1 MKTYNEIKL
10 AQELIRF
17 PTVKTE
23 DKGIMNFLSK
33 KLNAIGFKCTII
45 KSKGTGSKPAL
56 NLYARF
62 GKSKPLIN
70 FLGHTDVVANLNN
83 WKIPPFKAVVK
94 KGYLNGRGS
103 QDMKGGIACWISA
116 VSNYIK
122 KNNFK
127 GSISIIISA
136 DEETTGYGCPAVMKY
151 IKRRGEKI
159 DFSIVGEPSSNR
171 SVGDEIRIGR
181 RGSMNGVI
189 TVYGKSGHSAFAGSY
204 INPCTALAKVI
215 SKLKSSTLDSGTR
228 FMPPSNL
235 EFTKINVDNL
245 SENVVPQ
252 AASAKFNVRFNS
264 KHKSSSL
271 KKKLSKIINSVA
283 RKEKCKTKIEYRVS
297 GEAFYTKPNKE
308 IYMVKKIVK
317 KVTGNS
323 AKLNCRG
330 GTSDSRFLGPIPRL
344 ELGLRNT
351 TIHMVDERSP
361 ISDLKKLTK
370 IYYNI
375 LENYFDE
382 NGNN

>member
-1 MKTYNEIKL
+1 MKTYKEIEL

-17 PTVKTE
+17 PTIKTE
-23 DKGIMNFLSK
+23 DKGIMRFLSK
-33 KLNAIGFKCTII
+33 KLTSIGFKCRII

-62 GKSKPLIN
+62 GKSKPHIN

-83 WKIPPFKAVVK
+83 WKIPPFKAVLK

-103 QDMKGGIACWISA
+103 QDMKGGVACWISA
-116 VSNYIK
+116 VSNFI
-122 KNNFK
+122 KNNKFK

-151 IKRRGEKI
+151 LRKKSEKI
-159 DFSIVGEPSSNR
+159 DFSVVGEPSSNK

-181 RGSMNGVI
+181 RGSMNGIV
-189 TVYGKSGHSAFAGSY
+189 TVYGKSGHSAFVGSY
-204 INPCTALAKVI
+204 INPCTALAKII
-215 SKLKSSTLDSGTR
+215 SKLKSSSLDNGTK

-235 EFTKINVDNL
+235 EFTKMNVDNL

-252 AASAKFNVRFNS
+252 SASAKFNVRFNS
-264 KHKSSSL
+264 KHKSFSL
-271 KKKLSKIINSVA
+271 KKKLNKIINAVA
-283 RKEKCKTKIEYRVS
+283 KKEKCKTKIEYRVS

-317 KVTGNS
+317 KITGTS

-330 GTSDSRFLGPIPRL
+330 GTSDSRFLGTIPRL
-344 ELGLRNT
+344 ELGLRNN
-351 TIHMVDERSP
+351 TIHMVDEKTS

-370 IYYNI
+370 IYSNI
-375 LENYFDE
+375 LENYFK
-382 NGNN
+382 

>member
-1 MKTYNEIKL
+1 MKMYNEIKL

-23 DKGIMNFLSK
+23 DKGIMRFLSK
-33 KLNAIGFKCTII
+33 KLTAIGFKCKII

-62 GKSKPLIN
+62 GKSKPHIN
-70 FLGHTDVVANLNN
+70 FLGHTDVVANLKN
-83 WKIPPFKAVVK
+83 WKLPPFKAVVK

-103 QDMKGGIACWISA
+103 QDMKGSVACWISA
-116 VSNYIK
+116 VSNFIK
-122 KNNFK
+122 NKKFQ

-151 IKRRGEKI
+151 LRKKDERI
-159 DFSIVGEPSSNR
+159 DFTVVGEPSSNR

-181 RGSMNGVI
+181 RGSMNGVVSI
-189 TVYGKSGHSAFAGSY
+189 YGKSGHSAFAGTY

-215 SKLKSSTLDSGTR
+215 SKLKSVSLDNGTK

-252 AASAKFNVRFNS
+252 SASAKFNVRFNS

-271 KKKLSKIINSVA
+271 KRKLSKIINSVA
-283 RKEKCKTKIEYRVS
+283 KKEKCKTKIEYRVS

-308 IYMVKKIVK
+308 IYMVKKIIK

-323 AKLNCRG
+323 TKLNCRG
-330 GTSDSRFLGPIPRL
+330 GTSDSRFLGSIPRL

-370 IYYNI
+370 IYYKI
-375 LENYFDE
+375 LENYF
-382 NGNN
+382 

>member
-1 MKTYNEIKL
+1 
-10 AQELIRF
+10 
-17 PTVKTE
+17 
-23 DKGIMNFLSK
+23 
-33 KLNAIGFKCTII
+33 
-45 KSKGTGSKPAL
+45 
-56 NLYARF
+56 
-62 GKSKPLIN
+62 
-70 FLGHTDVVANLNN
+70 
-83 WKIPPFKAVVK
+83 
-94 KGYLNGRGS
+94 GS
-103 QDMKGGIACWISA
+103 QDMKGGVACWISA
-116 VSNYIK
+116 VSNFIK
-122 KNNFK
+122 NKKFK

-151 IKRRGEKI
+151 LRKRGEKI
-159 DFSIVGEPSSNR
+159 DFSVVGEPSSNK

-181 RGSMNGVI
+181 RGSMNGI
-189 TVYGKSGHSAFAGSY
+189 INVYGKSGHSAFTNSY
-204 INPCTALAKVI
+204 INPCTALAKI
-215 SKLKSSTLDSGTR
+215 IAKLKSSPLDNGTK

-252 AASAKFNVRFNS
+252 YASAKFNVRFNS

-271 KKKLSKIINSVA
+271 KKKLNKIINA
-283 RKEKCKTKIEYRVS
+283 ITKKEKCKTKIEYRVS

-330 GTSDSRFLGPIPRL
+330 GTSDSRFLGSIPRL
-344 ELGLRNT
+344 ELGLRNS
-351 TIHMVDERSP
+351 TIHMVDERTS

-375 LENYFDE
+375 LENYF
-382 NGNN
+382 

>member
-1 MKTYNEIKL
+1 MKILNEIRL

-33 KLNAIGFKCTII
+33 KLTAIGFKCTII
-45 KSKGTGSKPAL
+45 KSKGAGSKPAL

-116 VSNYIK
+116 VSNFIK
-122 KNNFK
+122 ENNFK

-151 IKRRGEKI
+151 LKRRREKI
-159 DFSIVGEPSSNR
+159 DFSIVGEPSSNK

-215 SKLKSSTLDSGTR
+215 SKLKNSSLDSGTK

-264 KHKSSSL
+264 RHKSSSL
-271 KKKLSKIINSVA
+271 KKKLSKIINAVTK
-283 RKEKCKTKIEYRVS
+283 KEKCKAKIEYRVS

-308 IYMVKKIVK
+308 IYMVKKIIK

-323 AKLNCRG
+323 VKLNCRG
-330 GTSDSRFLGPIPRL
+330 GTSDSRFLGSIPRL

-351 TIHMVDERSP
+351 TIHMVDERSS
-361 ISDLKKLTK
+361 ITDLKKLTK

-375 LENYFDE
+375 LENYF
-382 NGNN
+382 

>member
-1 MKTYNEIKL
+1 MNEVKL
-10 AQELIRF
+10 AQDLIRF
-17 PTVKTE
+17 KTLYTRDE
-23 DKGIMNFLSK
+23 GITKFLSK
-33 KLNAIGFKCTII
+33 KLSSIGFKCTIV
-45 KSKGTGSKPAL
+45 KSKGTGPKPAL

-62 GKSKPLIN
+62 GKSKPHIN
-70 FLGHTDVVANLNN
+70 FLGHTDVVTNLNN
-83 WKIPPFKAVVK
+83 WKISPFKAVVK
-94 KGYLNGRGS
+94 NGYLNGRGS
-103 QDMKGGIACWISA
+103 QDMKGGVACWISA
-116 VSNYIK
+116 VSNFIK
-122 KNNFK
+122 KNKFK

-151 IKRRGEKI
+151 LKKKGEKI
-159 DFSIVGEPSSNR
+159 DFSVVGEPSSNR

-181 RGSMNGVI
+181 RGSMNGII

-204 INPCTALAKVI
+204 INPCTALAKI
-215 SKLKSSTLDSGTR
+215 IAKLKSLTLDNGTK

-235 EFTKINVDNL
+235 EFTKMNVDNL

-252 AASAKFNVRFNS
+252 TASAKFNVRFNS

-271 KKKLSKIINSVA
+271 RKKLSKIINMVA
-283 RKEKCKTKIEYRVS
+283 KKEKCKTSIEYRVS

-330 GTSDSRFLGPIPRL
+330 GTSDSRFLGSIPRL

-375 LENYFDE
+375 LENYFK
-382 NGNN
+382 

>member
-23 DKGIMNFLSK
+23 DKGIMRFLSK
-33 KLNAIGFKCTII
+33 KLTAIGFRCKII

-62 GKSKPLIN
+62 GKSKPHIN
-70 FLGHTDVVANLNN
+70 FLGHTDVVANLKN

-103 QDMKGGIACWISA
+103 QDMKGSVACWISA
-116 VSNYIK
+116 VSNFIK
-122 KNNFK
+122 NKKFQ

-136 DEETTGYGCPAVMKY
+136 DEETTGHGCPAVMKY
-151 IKRRGEKI
+151 LRKKDERI
-159 DFSIVGEPSSNR
+159 DFTVVGEPSSNR

-181 RGSMNGVI
+181 RGSMNGIV
-189 TVYGKSGHSAFAGSY
+189 TVYGKSGHSAFAGTY
-204 INPCTALAKVI
+204 INPCTALAKI
-215 SKLKSSTLDSGTR
+215 IAKLKSTSLDNGTK

-252 AASAKFNVRFNS
+252 SASAKFNVRFNS
-264 KHKSSSL
+264 NYKSSSL
-271 KKKLSKIINSVA
+271 KRKLSKIINSVA
-283 RKEKCKTKIEYRVS
+283 KKEKCKTKIEYRVS

-330 GTSDSRFLGPIPRL
+330 GTSDSRFLGSIPRL

-370 IYYNI
+370 IYYKI
-375 LENYFDE
+375 LENYF
-382 NGNN
+382 

>member
-1 MKTYNEIKL
+1 MKTYNELKL

-23 DKGIMNFLSK
+23 DKGIMKFLSK
-33 KLNAIGFKCTII
+33 KLSSIGFKCTII
-45 KSKGTGSKPAL
+45 KSKGIGSKPAL

-62 GKSKPLIN
+62 GKSKPNIS

-103 QDMKGGIACWISA
+103 QDMKGGVACWISA
-116 VSNYIK
+116 VSNFIK
-122 KNNFK
+122 NKKFK

-151 IKRRGEKI
+151 LRKRGEKI
-159 DFSIVGEPSSNR
+159 DFSVVGEPSSNK

-181 RGSMNGVI
+181 RGSMNGI
-189 TVYGKSGHSAFAGSY
+189 INVYGKSGHSAFANSY
-204 INPCTALAKVI
+204 INPCTALAKI
-215 SKLKSSTLDSGTR
+215 IAKLKNSSLDNGTK

-235 EFTKINVDNL
+235 EFTKMNVDNL

-252 AASAKFNVRFNS
+252 SASAKFNVRFNL

-271 KKKLSKIINSVA
+271 KKKLNKIINAVA
-283 RKEKCKTKIEYRVS
+283 KKEKCKTKIEYRVS

-330 GTSDSRFLGPIPRL
+330 GTSDSRFLGSIPRL
-344 ELGLRNT
+344 ELGLRNS
-351 TIHMVDERSP
+351 TIHMVDERTS

-375 LENYFDE
+375 LENYF
-382 NGNN
+382 

>member
-1 MKTYNEIKL
+1 MKIFNEIKL

-23 DKGIMNFLSK
+23 DKGIMKFLSR
-33 KLNAIGFKCTII
+33 KLSSIGFRCKII
-45 KSKGTGSKPAL
+45 KSKGIGQKSAL
-56 NLYARF
+56 NLYARH
-62 GKSKPLIN
+62 GNSKRHIN

-83 WKIPPFKAVVK
+83 WKIPPFKGVVR

-103 QDMKGGIACWISA
+103 QDMKGGIACFISA
-116 VSNYIK
+116 ISKFIRNK
-122 KNNFK
+122 KFK
-127 GSISIIISA
+127 GSISIIIAA
-136 DEETTGYGCPAVMKY
+136 DEETTGFGTPAVIKY
-151 IKRRGEKI
+151 LKKRREKI
-159 DFSIVGEPSSNR
+159 DFSIVAEPSSNK

-181 RGSMNGVI
+181 RGSMNGII

-204 INPCTALAKVI
+204 INPCTALAKI
-215 SKLKSSTLDSGTR
+215 IAKLKSTSLDKGTK

-235 EFTKINVDNL
+235 EFTKMNVDNL

-252 AASAKFNVRFNS
+252 SASAKFNVRFNS
-264 KHKSSSL
+264 KHKSASL
-271 KKKLSKIINSVA
+271 KKKLSKIINAVA
-283 RKEKCKTKIEYRVS
+283 KKEKCKTKIEYRVS

-330 GTSDSRFLGPIPRL
+330 GTSDSRFLGSIPRL

-351 TIHMVDERSP
+351 TIHMVDERTS
-361 ISDLKKLTK
+361 ISDLNKLTK

-375 LENYFDE
+375 LENYFK
-382 NGNN
+382 

>member
-33 KLNAIGFKCTII
+33 KLTAIGFKCTII
-45 KSKGTGSKPAL
+45 KSKGIGSKPAL

-70 FLGHTDVVANLNN
+70 FLGHTDVVANLDN

-116 VSNYIK
+116 VSNFIK
-122 KNNFK
+122 ENNFK

-151 IKRRGEKI
+151 LKRKGEKI
-159 DFSIVGEPSSNR
+159 DFSIVGEPSSNK

-215 SKLKSSTLDSGTR
+215 SKLKNSSLDSGTK

-264 KHKSSSL
+264 RHKSSSL
-271 KKKLSKIINSVA
+271 KKKLSKIINAVTK
-283 RKEKCKTKIEYRVS
+283 KEKCKAKIEYRVS
-297 GEAFYTKPNKE
+297 GEAFYTNPNKE
-308 IYMVKKIVK
+308 IYMVKKIIK
-317 KVTGNS
+317 KVTGKS

-330 GTSDSRFLGPIPRL
+330 GTSDSRFLGSIPRL

-351 TIHMVDERSP
+351 TIHMVDERSS
-361 ISDLKKLTK
+361 ITDLKKLTK

-375 LENYFDE
+375 LENYFK
-382 NGNN
+382 

>member
-17 PTVKTE
+17 PTIKTE
-23 DKGIMNFLSK
+23 DRGIMKFLTR
-33 KLNAIGFKCTII
+33 KLTAIGFKCKII
-45 KSKGTGSKPAL
+45 KSKGIGRKPAL

-62 GKSKPLIN
+62 GKSKPHIN

-83 WKIPPFKAVVK
+83 WKIPPFKAIVK

-103 QDMKGGIACWISA
+103 QDMKGGVACWISA
-116 VSNYIK
+116 VSNFIK

-136 DEETTGYGCPAVMKY
+136 DEETTGHGCPAVMKY
-151 IKRRGEKI
+151 LRKKGEKI
-159 DFSIVGEPSSNR
+159 DFSVVGEPSSNK

-181 RGSMNGVI
+181 RGSMNGIV

-215 SKLKSSTLDSGTR
+215 SKLKSLSLDNGTKY
-228 FMPPSNL
+228 MPPSNL

-252 AASAKFNVRFNS
+252 SASAKFNVRFNS
-264 KHKSSSL
+264 KYKSSSL
-271 KKKLSKIINSVA
+271 KKKLSKIINIVTK
-283 RKEKCKTKIEYRVS
+283 KEKCRAKIEYRVS
-297 GEAFYTKPNKE
+297 GEAFYTKPNNE

-317 KVTGNS
+317 KLTGNS
-323 AKLNCRG
+323 AKLNCKG
-330 GTSDSRFLGPIPRL
+330 GTSDSRFLGSIPRL
-344 ELGLRNT
+344 ELGLRNS
-351 TIHMVDERSP
+351 TIHMVDERSSV
-361 ISDLKKLTK
+361 SDLKKLTK
-370 IYYNI
+370 IYYKI
-375 LENYFDE
+375 LENYF
-382 NGNN
+382 

>member
-33 KLNAIGFKCTII
+33 KLTAIGFKCKII
-45 KSKGTGSKPAL
+45 KSKGTGTKPAL

-62 GKSKPLIN
+62 GKSKPHLN
-70 FLGHTDVVANLNN
+70 FLGHTDVVANLEN
-83 WKIPPFKAVVK
+83 WKIPPFKAVIK

-103 QDMKGGIACWISA
+103 QDMKGGVACWISA
-116 VSNYIK
+116 VSSFIK
-122 KNNFK
+122 KKKFK

-136 DEETTGYGCPAVMKY
+136 DEETTGRGCPAVIKY
-151 IKRRGEKI
+151 LRKKGEKI
-159 DFSIVGEPSSNR
+159 NFSIVGEPSSNK

-189 TVYGKSGHSAFAGSY
+189 TVYGKSGHSAFYGSY
-204 INPCTALAKVI
+204 INPCTVLAKVI
-215 SKLKSSTLDSGTR
+215 AKLKDSSLDKGTK
-228 FMPPSNL
+228 FMPKSNL
-235 EFTKINVDNL
+235 EFTKMNVDNL
-245 SENVVPQ
+245 SENVVPHT
-252 AASAKFNVRFNS
+252 ASAKFNVRFNS
-264 KHKSSSL
+264 KHTSSSL
-271 KKKLSKIINSVA
+271 KKKLNKIIHAVT
-283 RKEKCKTKIEYRVS
+283 KKGKCKAKIDYKVS

-308 IYMVKKIVK
+308 IFMVKKIIK

-330 GTSDSRFLGPIPRL
+330 GTSDSRFLGSIPRL
-344 ELGLRNT
+344 ELGLRNS
-351 TIHMVDERSP
+351 TIHMVNERSS

-375 LENYFDE
+375 LENYFI
-382 NGNN
+382 

>member
-17 PTVKTE
+17 PTIKTE
-23 DKGIMNFLSK
+23 DKGIMKFLSK
-33 KLNAIGFKCTII
+33 KLVAIGFKCTII
-45 KSKGTGSKPAL
+45 KSKGHGTKPAQ

-62 GKSKPLIN
+62 GKSKPNIN

-83 WKIPPFKAVVK
+83 WKISPFKAVVK

-116 VSNYIK
+116 VSNFVKNK
-122 KNNFK
+122 KFK

-151 IKRRGEKI
+151 LKKRGEKI
-159 DFSIVGEPSSNR
+159 DFSVVGEPSSNK
-171 SVGDEIRIGR
+171 SIGDEIRIGR
-181 RGSMNGVI
+181 RGSMNGIV

-204 INPCTALAKVI
+204 INPCTTLAKII
-215 SKLKSSTLDSGTR
+215 SKLKSSSLDSGTK

-252 AASAKFNVRFNS
+252 SASAKFNVRFNS
-264 KHKSSSL
+264 IHKSSSL
-271 KKKLSKIINSVA
+271 KKKLNKIINTVA
-283 RKEKCKTKIEYRVS
+283 KKEKCKTKIEYRVS

-308 IYMVKKIVK
+308 IYMIKKIVK

-330 GTSDSRFLGPIPRL
+330 GTSDSRFLGSIPRL

-375 LENYFDE
+375 LENYF
-382 NGNN
+382 

>member
-1 MKTYNEIKL
+1 MKIFNEIKL

-23 DKGIMNFLSK
+23 DKGITKFLTK
-33 KLNAIGFKCTII
+33 KLTAIGFKCTII
-45 KSKGTGSKPAL
+45 KSKGTGTKSAL

-62 GKSKPLIN
+62 GKSKPHIN
-70 FLGHTDVVANLNN
+70 FLGHTDVVATLSN
-83 WKIPPFKAVVK
+83 WKIPPFKGVIR

-103 QDMKGGIACWISA
+103 QDMKGGIACFISA
-116 VSNYIK
+116 VSNFIK
-122 KNNFK
+122 NKKFK
-127 GSISIIISA
+127 GSISIIIAA
-136 DEETTGYGCPAVMKY
+136 DEETTGLGTPAIMKHL
-151 IKRRGEKI
+151 KRKGEKI
-159 DFSIVGEPSSNR
+159 NFSIIAEPSSNR

-181 RGSMNGVI
+181 RGSMNGI
-189 TVYGKSGHSAFAGSY
+189 INVYGKSGHSAFANSY
-204 INPCTALAKVI
+204 INPCTALAKI
-215 SKLKSSTLDSGTR
+215 IAKLKSSSLDNGTK

-235 EFTKINVDNL
+235 EFTKMNVDNL

-252 AASAKFNVRFNS
+252 YASAKFNVRFNS

-271 KKKLSKIINSVA
+271 KKKLNKIINAVA
-283 RKEKCKTKIEYRVS
+283 KKEKCKTKIEYRVS

-317 KVTGNS
+317 KVTGTP

-330 GTSDSRFLGPIPRL
+330 GTSDSRFLGSIPRL

-351 TIHMVDERSP
+351 TIHMVGERSP

-375 LENYFDE
+375 LENYF
-382 NGNN
+382 

>member
-1 MKTYNEIKL
+1 MKTYNELKL

-23 DKGIMNFLSK
+23 DKGIMKFLSK
-33 KLNAIGFKCTII
+33 KLSAIGFKCTII
-45 KSKGTGSKPAL
+45 KSKGTGPKPAL

-62 GKSKPLIN
+62 GKSKPNIS

-103 QDMKGGIACWISA
+103 QDMKGGVACWISA
-116 VSNYIK
+116 VSHFIK
-122 KNNFK
+122 NKKFK

-151 IKRRGEKI
+151 LRKRGEKI
-159 DFSIVGEPSSNR
+159 DFSVVGEPSSNK

-181 RGSMNGVI
+181 RGSMNGI
-189 TVYGKSGHSAFAGSY
+189 INVYGKSGHSAFANSY
-204 INPCTALAKVI
+204 INPCTALAKI
-215 SKLKSSTLDSGTR
+215 IAKLKSSSLDDGTK

-235 EFTKINVDNL
+235 EFTKMNVDNL

-252 AASAKFNVRFNS
+252 YASAKFNVRFNS

-271 KKKLSKIINSVA
+271 KKKLNKIINAVA
-283 RKEKCKTKIEYRVS
+283 KKEKCKTKIEYRVS

-330 GTSDSRFLGPIPRL
+330 GTSDSRFLGPISRL
-344 ELGLRNT
+344 ELGLRNS
-351 TIHMVDERSP
+351 TIHMVDERTS

-375 LENYFDE
+375 LENYF
-382 NGNN
+382 

>member
-23 DKGIMNFLSK
+23 DKGIMKFLSK
-33 KLNAIGFKCTII
+33 KLTAIGFKCTII
-45 KSKGTGSKPAL
+45 KSKGTGIKPAL

-62 GKSKPLIN
+62 GKSKPHIN

-83 WKIPPFKAVVK
+83 WKISPFKAVVK

-103 QDMKGGIACWISA
+103 QDMKGGVACWISA
-116 VSNYIK
+116 VSSFIK
-122 KNNFK
+122 NKKFK
-127 GSISIIISA
+127 GSISIIISS

-151 IKRRGEKI
+151 LKRNGEKI
-159 DFSIVGEPSSNR
+159 DFSLVGEPSSNK

-181 RGSMNGVI
+181 RGSMNGII

-204 INPCTALAKVI
+204 INPCTALAKI
-215 SKLKSSTLDSGTR
+215 IAKLKSSSLDNGTK

-235 EFTKINVDNL
+235 EFTKMNVNNL

-252 AASAKFNVRFNS
+252 SASAKFNVRFNS
-264 KHKSSSL
+264 KHKSASL
-271 KKKLSKIINSVA
+271 KKKLSKIINAVA
-283 RKEKCKTKIEYRVS
+283 KKEKCKTKIEYRVS

-330 GTSDSRFLGPIPRL
+330 GTSDSRFLGSIPRL

-375 LENYFDE
+375 LENYF
-382 NGNN
+382 

>member
-1 MKTYNEIKL
+1 MKTYNELKL

-23 DKGIMNFLSK
+23 DKGIMKFLSR
-33 KLNAIGFKCTII
+33 KLSSIGFICKIV
-45 KSKGTGSKPAL
+45 KSKGMGLKPAL

-62 GKSKPLIN
+62 GKSKPHIN

-103 QDMKGGIACWISA
+103 QDMKGGIACFISA
-116 VSNYIK
+116 ISDFIK
-122 KNNFK
+122 DKNFK
-127 GSISIIISA
+127 GSISIIIAA
-136 DEETTGYGCPAVMKY
+136 DEETTGLGTPAIIKY
-151 IKRRGEKI
+151 LKRRREKI
-159 DFSIVGEPSSNR
+159 DFSIVAEPSSNK

-181 RGSMNGVI
+181 RGSMNGTI
-189 TVYGKSGHSAFAGSY
+189 TVYGKSGHSAFYGSY
-204 INPCTALAKVI
+204 INPCTALAKI
-215 SKLKSSTLDSGTR
+215 IAKLKSTTLDNGTK
-228 FMPPSNL
+228 FMPSSNL
-235 EFTKINVDNL
+235 EFTKMNVDNL

-252 AASAKFNVRFNS
+252 SASAKFNVRFNS
-264 KHKSSSL
+264 KYKSSSL
-271 KKKLSKIINSVA
+271 KKKLNKIINTVA
-283 RKEKCKTKIEYRVS
+283 KKEKCKTKIEYKVS

-330 GTSDSRFLGPIPRL
+330 GTSDSRFLGSIPRL
-344 ELGLRNT
+344 ELGLKNN
-351 TIHMVDERSP
+351 TIHMVDEKTS

-375 LENYFDE
+375 LENYF
-382 NGNN
+382 